1 MLPLEVQLAGLGTV
15 PAFGTFH
22 PMDAAQKLKIA
33 LDETRMLILGAQV
46 LLGFQ
51 MSSVFQDAFEQIP
64 TSSKQWD
71 AVALLM
77 MVAVVGFLIA
87 PAAHH
92 RITMR
97 AAPAAASTRSLAS
110 RCPAPGCCSR
120 WRSASTFT

>member
-1 MLPLEVQLAGLGTV
+1 MLGLGTV

-71 AVALLM
+71 AVALLL

-87 PAAHH
+87 PAAQVDVLIVPESTPQKTATAFT
-92 RITMR
+92 RLGVEVMR
-97 AAPAAASTRSLAS
+97 AAA
-110 RCPAPGCCSR
+110 
-120 WRSASTFT
+120 

>member
-1 MLPLEVQLAGLGTV
+1 
-15 PAFGTFH
+15 
-22 PMDAAQKLKIA
+22 MDAAQKLKFA
-33 LDETRMLILGAQV
+33 LDETRTLILGAQV

-77 MVAVVGFLIA
+77 MVAVVGFLIS

-92 RITMR
+92 RITDEGN
-97 AAPAAASTRSLAS
+97 AS
-110 RCPAPGCCSR
+110 RRINQIIGLAMSGALLLFGGAR
-120 WRSASTFT
+120 HQHLHRD